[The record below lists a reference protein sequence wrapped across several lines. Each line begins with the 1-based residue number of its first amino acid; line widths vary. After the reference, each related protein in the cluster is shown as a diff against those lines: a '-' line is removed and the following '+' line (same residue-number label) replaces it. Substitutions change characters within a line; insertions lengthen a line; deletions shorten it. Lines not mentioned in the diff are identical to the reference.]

1 MVRRGRPQEGR
12 APRNRSTPSESFGGK
27 GGARDGGNFGTGA
40 MQMQMQMQMQPC
52 FSIDGSEKTERRTAI
67 FERTKMCKF
76 FILGLCA
83 KGPECRFAHDKCELN
98 GCPDL
103 FRTKLC
109 KTLINTGSCD
119 DPNCRYA
126 HTKVELRDTPAD
138 EDEVEH
144 RLPADA
150 NTPQRTQHAIGL
162 AGALPKGPLP
172 QGQSGFRNA
181 PAPQIS
187 QGQGNP
193 NGMQQANMTPA
204 NQAAMW
210 QTMIQAAS
218 MQANQARQLQAMVM
232 AQMQASGHLAGG
244 TQPGQQQMPQMGSL
258 FPGFMP
264 GMVTWPGPV
273 AEQGGAAASSASPAQ
288 TFASTPP
295 TNPNFMQQQQQQK
308 VQDSNLR
315 GKNVFLDE
323 VVEPSPT
330 NRQAAVADPGVRTRL
345 PQSNQT
351 RLHTLGEEMPR
362 GPAESSRTRIPQG
375 SASSGMPRPASAGQ
389 LLHTISESEK
399 RLQDTPLRI
408 ASEPT
413 HICINTLRSVG
424 SGAAL
429 SAMAE
434 DSDGPP
440 ALRKVGSGLA
450 LAAMVPEVEPPHAL
464 RKVGSGLALAA
475 MAAAAE
481 TSSLRSVGSG
491 AELAAMGYPQDLY
504 VTQLHEHDEH
514 DDIPQVILQVA
525 DGMPSERL
533 HLSDMLN
540 ERGITIG
547 VKNTFLEFDGPRE
560 KGRLRAVQT
569 AGGRLDLM
577 G

>member
-12 APRNRSTPSESFGGK
+12 APRNRSTPNESFGGK

-288 TFASTPP
+288 TFAPTPP
-295 TNPNFMQQQQQQK
+295 TNPNFMQQQQQQRRCK
-308 VQDSNLR
+308 TPTSEGRTFSWMRWWSPRRPIDRRLWLTQASGR
-315 GKNVFLDE
+315 GC
-323 VVEPSPT
+323 P
-330 NRQAAVADPGVRTRL
+330 
-345 PQSNQT
+345 
-351 RLHTLGEEMPR
+351 
-362 GPAESSRTRIPQG
+362 SRTRRGSTPSARRCQG
-375 SASSGMPRPASAGQ
+375 VQQNPAEPESHRVPHLRGCPDRRRQGNCYTPYRSRRRGSRIRHSGLPVSPLTSASTRCGLSDLALRCRPWQRIPMA
-389 LLHTISESEK
+389 LLHSEK
-399 RLQDTPLRI
+399 LVQVSRWRRWFLRWNLLML
-408 ASEPT
+408 SE
-413 HICINTLRSVG
+413 
-424 SGAAL
+424 
-429 SAMAE
+429 
-434 DSDGPP
+434 
-440 ALRKVGSGLA
+440 K
-450 LAAMVPEVEPPHAL
+450 
-464 RKVGSGLALAA
+464 
-475 MAAAAE
+475 
-481 TSSLRSVGSG
+481 
-491 AELAAMGYPQDLY
+491 
-504 VTQLHEHDEH
+504 
-514 DDIPQVILQVA
+514 
-525 DGMPSERL
+525 
-533 HLSDMLN
+533 
-540 ERGITIG
+540 
-547 VKNTFLEFDGPRE
+547 
-560 KGRLRAVQT
+560 
-569 AGGRLDLM
+569 
-577 G
+577 

>member
-1 MVRRGRPQEGR
+1 MVRRGRPQEGWT
-12 APRNRSTPSESFGGK
+12 NGK
-27 GGARDGGNFGTGA
+27 GGAKGAARDGGREGGNCGTGA
-40 MQMQMQMQMQPC
+40 MQMQMQPF
-52 FSIDGSEKTERRTAI
+52 FSIDANEKTERRTAI

-76 FILGLCA
+76 HILGLCA
-83 KGPECRFAHDKCELN
+83 KGPECRFAHDKVELN

-119 DPNCRYA
+119 SPDCRYA

-138 EDEVEH
+138 EFEVEH
-144 RLPADA
+144 RLPADP
-150 NTPQRTQHAIGL
+150 NTPARTQHAIGL
-162 AGALPKGPLP
+162 AGALPRGPLP

-187 QGQGNP
+187 PGQGNP
-193 NGMQQANMTPA
+193 NGMQQAMMTPG

-218 MQANQARQLQAMVM
+218 MQAQQARQLQAMVM
-232 AQMQASGHLAGG
+232 AQMQASGHLGGG

-288 TFASTPP
+288 TFASTAPV
-295 TNPNFMQQQQQQK
+295 NAMPNFMQQPQ

-315 GKNVFLDE
+315 AKNVFLDE
-323 VVEPSPT
+323 VLDTSPT
-330 NRQAAVADPGVRTRL
+330 RAVHSDSPKSLGDYQAAAAATAGHTPTNASGGRRMRL
-345 PQSNQT
+345 PQPDT
-351 RLHTLGEEMPR
+351 RLHTLGEELPR
-362 GPAESSRTRIPQG
+362 G

-408 ASEPT
+408 TNEPT

-434 DSDGPP
+434 DSDAPP

-504 VTQLHEHDEH
+504 VTQQYADDDFGYRDE
-514 DDIPQVILQVA
+514 QVA